1 MHRCNLCTLC
11 CTISYMCGQYLLS
24 QKANVNQLHAHGGSA
39 LMEACSSGNA
49 ALVTLLLKHG
59 AELDVM
65 DRDGVTA

>member
-1 MHRCNLCTLC
+1 
-11 CTISYMCGQYLLS
+11 MCGQYLLS